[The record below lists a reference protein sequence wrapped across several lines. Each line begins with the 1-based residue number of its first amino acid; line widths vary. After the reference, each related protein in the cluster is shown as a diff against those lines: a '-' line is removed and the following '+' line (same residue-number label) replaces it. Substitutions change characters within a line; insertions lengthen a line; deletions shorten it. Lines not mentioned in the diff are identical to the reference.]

1 MKKFLLLMIFSGLA
15 LCGVYGQKGLLTG
28 RLVDSSGA
36 KPVPYA
42 TITIF
47 KASDTS
53 IITYR
58 LSDPEGN
65 FRIPALP
72 VQTNLRAVITA
83 AGLEVIRREFT
94 FGNDSLTQDWG
105 PLKMQPDLKELE
117 EVLVIAER
125 PPVVYRNDTIEFNAN
140 AFKTLPSALVEDLL
154 RKFPGV
160 DVDESGNITVN
171 GRRAN
176 RLTVD
181 GKEFFGSDPKMAT
194 RNLPANIIDR
204 VQISD
209 DQEQKDRDP
218 NINQADLG
226 VVINLKLKR
235 AIKKGWFG
243 KLYGG
248 AGTNNRFEAGGIINT
263 FRDTLQLSFLGYTN
277 NLNRSAFSI
286 DDVMRIG
293 GFGRS
298 NINSVMVTDNGGFAL
313 NDISFGGL
321 GSGITRSTA
330 FGVNANTLF
339 GKKVQLSLQYFYG
352 NNGTDEASRSNREQ
366 FFGDTVQ
373 TTTSNNRSNTVERS
387 HRFSS
392 QLIWKIDSLT
402 RLTWRPAIQQSVGR
416 TQSLFESANSSNVDN
431 LLNDS
436 QREQNMDQ
444 DAMTLSQELIFTRS
458 SRRRKGRSF
467 YARLNNDYVR
477 QVQDDYNESVN
488 NFYKVPN
495 TQTFNQYRDLLA
507 GDSRHQLYLRYNTPF
522 SEKLSLSVTESAE
535 LFSQRN
541 RVNTYDYDP
550 VSQEYIDLNEDQ
562 SNSITRKGI
571 RSNTGANLIFR
582 NKGWNFES
590 GVVLRSLNVTN
601 EFAGQPD
608 VKQNFLFVTPNAT
621 IRKGPYSLSYN
632 MSVTEPQA
640 ADLQP
645 AVNNTNPLYQSFGN
659 PDLKP
664 GLGHTVYFN
673 FFKYNPQKGQ
683 FLSAYV
689 NGTIRNNAV
698 VRARTID
705 ENGVQTTRPVNIDGV
720 WSLQFTS
727 NARREHKFSSNFKI
741 NYSGSVTVNFNRQ
754 FVLLNNE
761 KSQIGIWSL
770 RPSASVGL
778 NWKDKIE
785 FTQRYSPNWSRSVY
799 EDPTFPT
806 LSIWRH
812 NLQSNMTVRM
822 PKKLVWENTVN
833 YVFDPQVAPGIRKS
847 IWTWN
852 AAVSYLFMK
861 EDRANVKLAVYD
873 LLNQT
878 TNVNR
883 SVNENFI
890 QDTETTILQRYFMLT
905 FTYNIRNFG
914 APKVGERN
922 RILIF

>member
-1 MKKFLLLMIFSGLA
+1 MTLMT
-15 LCGVYGQKGLLTG
+15 GLLTG
-28 RLVDSSGA
+28 LLAQKGTLSGKLTDSSGRN
-36 KPVPYA
+36 PVAFA
-42 TITIF
+42 TITVF
-47 KASDTS
+47 KAADTS

-58 LSDPEGN
+58 LSDPDGN
-65 FRIPALP
+65 FRIPTLP
-72 VQTNLRAVITA
+72 VQMPLRAVITA
-83 AGLEVIRREFT
+83 SGLEVLRREFQ
-94 FGNDSLTQDWG
+94 FEADSLQQNWG
-105 PLKMQPDLKELE
+105 VLKMQPDLKELE

-125 PPVVYRNDTIEFNAN
+125 PPVIYRNDTIEFNAN

-154 RKFPGV
+154 KKFPGV

-248 AGTNNRFEAGGIINT
+248 VGTNNRFETGGIVNT
-263 FRDTLQLSFLGYTN
+263 FRDTLQMSFLGYTN
-277 NLNRSAFSI
+277 NLNRSAFSL

-298 NINSVMVTDNGGFAL
+298 NVNSISINSNGGFAL
-313 NDISFGGL
+313 NDIGFGGM
-321 GSGITRSTA
+321 GNGITRSTA
-330 FGVNANTLF
+330 VGVNANTLF

-352 NNGTDEASRSNREQ
+352 NNGTDEASRSNRDQ

-373 TTTSNNRSNTVERS
+373 TTTGNNLSHSVVRS
-387 HRFSS
+387 HRFSTY
-392 QLIWKIDSLT
+392 LNWKIDSLT
-402 RLTWRPAIQQSVGR
+402 RLTWRPSFQQSESR
-416 TQSLFESANSSNVDN
+416 KNSIFLSANSNNFDN

-436 QREQNMDQ
+436 RLEQNSDQ
-444 DAMTLSQELIFTRS
+444 DVITLSQELVFTRN
-458 SRRRKGRSF
+458 SRRKKGRSF
-467 YARLNNDYVR
+467 YASLTNNYVN
-477 QVQDDYNESVN
+477 QNQDDYNQSVN

-495 TQTFNQYRDLLA
+495 TQTFNQYRDVTA
-507 GDSRHQLYLRYNTPF
+507 GESRHRLYARYNTPF
-522 SEKLSLSVTESAE
+522 SAKLSLSVTESAE
-535 LFSQRN
+535 LFREKN
-541 RVNTYDYDP
+541 RVATYDYDP
-550 VSQEYIDLNEDQ
+550 VSQEYIDLNNQQ
-562 SNSITRKGI
+562 SNGVVRRGI
-571 RSNTGANLIFR
+571 RSNTSANLIYK
-582 NKGWNFES
+582 NKGWNFEP
-590 GVVLRSLNVTN
+590 GLVLRKLNVTN
-601 EFAGQPD
+601 EFDQQSD
-608 VKQNFLFVTPNAT
+608 VKQDYLYVTPSLS
-621 IRKGPYSLSYN
+621 IRKGPYSFSYS
-632 MSVTEPQA
+632 MDLTEPQA
-640 ADLQP
+640 TDLQP
-645 AVNNTNPLYQSFGN
+645 AVNNSNPLYQSFGN

-664 GLGHTVYFN
+664 GLGHTLYFN

-683 FLSAYV
+683 FLSAYL

-705 ENGVQTTRPVNIDGV
+705 ENGVQTTRPVNVDGV
-720 WSLQFTS
+720 WSVQFS
-727 NARREHKFSSNFKI
+727 ANARREHKFSSDFKM
-741 NYSGSVTVNFNRQ
+741 NYSGSFFVIFNRQ

-761 KSQIGIWSL
+761 KSRADIWTVGPTATL
-770 RPSASVGL
+770 GL

-785 FTQRYSPNWSRSVY
+785 LTQRYNPNWNRSSY
-799 EDPTFPT
+799 EEPTFPS
-806 LSIWRH
+806 LSVWRH
-812 NLQSNMTVRM
+812 SLQSNLTVRM

-833 YVFDPQVAPGIRKS
+833 YVFNPQVAPGIRKS

-852 AAVSYLFMK
+852 AGVSYLFMK
-861 EDRANVKLAVYD
+861 EDKANVKLSVYD

-878 TNVNR
+878 TSVNR
-883 SVNENFI
+883 TVNENYI

-922 RILIF
+922 RIMIF